1 MRCQH
6 VVHIFFFSCIHTVLL
21 NQIVIRWPRWG
32 GLRSALYSPELG
44 NSAQLVL
51 EHLVVLINQGAH
63 VSLEATGCID
73 RAHRETKFDIVFRI
87 RADDEVNVTPVG
99 QESPLDVAH
108 NVWKC
113 FLVHIFQG
121 LIALGGYEITVQ
133 LFRVFDPTRTQNFK
147 CIRFIWV
154 VLA

>member
-6 VVHIFFFSCIHTVLL
+6 VVHIFFFSCIHTVLV
-21 NQIVIRWPRWG
+21 NQIVIRWPRG
-32 GLRSALYSPELG
+32 GFRSALYSPELG

-51 EHLVVLINQGAH
+51 EHLIVLVNQGAH

-73 RAHRETKFDIVFRI
+73 RAHRETKFDIVFWI

-99 QESPLDVAH
+99 QESPFDVADD
-108 NVWKC
+108 VWKR

-121 LIALGGYEITVQ
+121 LVALGGYEITVQ
-133 LFRVFDPTRTQNFK
+133 LFRVFDPTGT
-147 CIRFIWV
+147 
-154 VLA
+154 